1 MNEWINWSFNKSIK
15 QTFFYSI
22 NVYKGVHNKKNVAI
36 KEVTYRV
43 LVFCKI
49 LLTESYEKLPLKIF
63 CVCMTYGQNNKSAQ
77 FVVKN
82 GQIQERIVDEI
93 CFKNYAF

>member
-1 MNEWINWSFNKSIK
+1 MMNGSINKSIN

-22 NVYKGVHNKKNVAI
+22 NVYKGVHNKKNVTI

-49 LLTESYEKLPLKIF
+49 LLTESYEKLHLKIF
-63 CVCMTYGQNNKSAQ
+63 CVCMTYGQTNKSAQ
-77 FVVKN
+77 KRGKLKKEMLMKFASKVSLCN
-82 GQIQERIVDEI
+82 
-93 CFKNYAF
+93 

>member
-1 MNEWINWSFNKSIK
+1 M
-15 QTFFYSI
+15 
-22 NVYKGVHNKKNVAI
+22 

-77 FVVKN
+77 NRNQFVVKK
-82 GQIQERIVDEI
+82 GQIQESNVDEI
-93 CFKNYAF
+93 CFKSYAF